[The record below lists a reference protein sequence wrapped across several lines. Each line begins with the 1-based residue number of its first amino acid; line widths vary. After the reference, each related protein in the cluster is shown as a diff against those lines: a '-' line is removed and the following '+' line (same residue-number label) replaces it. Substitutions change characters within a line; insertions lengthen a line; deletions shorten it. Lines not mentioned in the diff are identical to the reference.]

1 MKRNGR
7 GRTELFRLRSK
18 VSRQRSAISL
28 LVLLWTSTAL
38 AQTPL
43 QTYSDAFILQSRR
56 TDPKIDY
63 TVTVR
68 GADRSAYYVE
78 MRIANPPNPARLV
91 IPNWAPGAYRLMDS
105 GQNIGAF
112 GAFTTA
118 GDTLPVT
125 RDSDISWTLDT
136 RGASSIVVR
145 YSAAL
150 PDPVQWHRPNN
161 RWFLRATSGMID
173 GPRTYMY
180 LDGWKLT
187 PAQVTF
193 RLPAGWRIGTGLV
206 PTTDSTTYWAPSY
219 DVLID
224 SPVLV
229 GRFST
234 YRFTARGVPH
244 RAVVDLAGATQGPRV
259 QRVFV
264 DMLRR
269 VSETAIAIFGN
280 APYKDYT
287 YIFVAGRG
295 GGLEHLNSTTIGVTT
310 DVLARNP
317 GGTESVSAHEFF
329 HTWNVKRIRPA
340 ELGPFDYERPVRTM
354 NLWVSEGV
362 TDYYTEVILSRS
374 GLSSAADFNRRMS
387 NAIGNHRGN
396 AARLVVSPERSS
408 WTVWDSP
415 EVNNSYTI
423 SYYLQGQLL
432 GFLLDL
438 AIRDSTDNAKS
449 LDDVMRYL
457 FDHYG
462 GERGFTTDELRAAIR
477 SATGPNFQDFWRR
490 YVSGTTEIP
499 WDEYLKAAGWSVR
512 FSEQIAVDARIGSI
526 TPAVQGGRWR
536 AVAVPGS
543 AAAAAG
549 LVTGDEL
556 VRINRRVIVD
566 GTDVTA
572 AVRAV
577 PAGGAVTVQ
586 VIRAGQPLTIRF
598 AAGTYQQ
605 TRAVLTD
612 LPDQTERMRRI
623 RSGILAGSN

>member
-1 MKRNGR
+1 
-7 GRTELFRLRSK
+7 LL
-18 VSRQRSAISL
+18 ISPL
-28 LVLLWTSTAL
+28 ASGA

-43 QTYSDAFILQSRR
+43 RSYADAIVQQSRR
-56 TDPKIDY
+56 TDPQLSY

-68 GADRSAYYVE
+68 GADRSAFYVE
-78 MRIANPPNPARLV
+78 LRIANPPNPSRLV

-105 GQNIGAF
+105 GQNIAG
-112 GAFTTA
+112 FTATTTT
-118 GDTLPVT
+118 GDALPVT
-125 RDSDISWTLDT
+125 PDSEISWTVDT
-136 RGASSIVVR
+136 KGATGIVVR

-150 PDPVQWHRPNN
+150 RDPVQWRRPNN
-161 RWFLRATSGMID
+161 RWFLRAGSGIID
-173 GPRTYMY
+173 GPRTFMY

-193 RLPAGWRIGTGLV
+193 RLPVGWRIATGLV
-206 PTTDSTTYWAPSY
+206 ATTDSTTYWAPSY

-229 GRFST
+229 GHFLDYRFSAGG
-234 YRFTARGVPH
+234 RPH
-244 RAVVDLAGATQGPRV
+244 RAVVDLGGVRPQAGRT
-259 QRVFV
+259 FV

-269 VSETAIAIFGN
+269 ISETTIGIFGN

-310 DVLARNP
+310 EVLARRP
-317 GGTESVSAHEFF
+317 RGAEGVSAHEFF
-329 HTWNVKRIRPA
+329 HTWNVKRIRPV
-340 ELGPFDYERPVRTM
+340 ELGPFDYERPVRTL
-354 NLWVSEGV
+354 NLWMSEGV
-362 TDYYTEVILSRS
+362 TDYYTNVILARS
-374 GLSSAADFNRRMS
+374 GLDSPDDFARRMGD
-387 NAIGNHRGN
+387 AIGNHRGN
-396 AARLVVSPERSS
+396 DARLEVSPERSS
-408 WTVWDSP
+408 WTAWDSP
-415 EVNNSYTI
+415 EVNDSYTI

-462 GERGFTTDELRAAIR
+462 GERGFTSDELRAAIR
-477 SATGPNFQDFWRR
+477 TAAGPDFKDFWRR

-499 WDEYLKAAGWSVR
+499 WDDYVKTAGWSVS
-512 FSEQIAVDARIGSI
+512 FTSQTATDARIGAI

-556 VRINRRVIVD
+556 VRINGRTILD
-566 GTDVTA
+566 GSDLTA
-572 AVRAV
+572 VVRAV
-577 PAGGAVTVQ
+577 APGRPVTVQ
-586 VIRAGQPLTIRF
+586 VMRGGQPLTIRF
-598 AAGTYQQ
+598 TAGTYDRV
-605 TRAVLTD
+605 RAVLTD
-612 LPDQTERMRRI
+612 LPEQTDRMRRI
-623 RSGILAGSN
+623 RSGLVTGN

>member
-1 MKRNGR
+1 M
-7 GRTELFRLRSK
+7 
-18 VSRQRSAISL
+18 SRQRSAISL
-28 LVLLWTSTAL
+28 LALLWASTAA

-43 QTYSDAFILQSRR
+43 QTYSDAFIQQSRR

-68 GADRSAYYVE
+68 GADRSAYFVE

-105 GQNIGAF
+105 GQNIGGF
-112 GAFTTA
+112 RAFTTA

-125 RDSDISWTLDT
+125 RDSDISWTVDM
-136 RGASSIVVR
+136 RGATSIVVR

-150 PDPVQWHRPNN
+150 RDPVQWRRPNN
-161 RWFLRATSGMID
+161 RWFLRTTSGMID

-180 LDGWKLT
+180 LDGWKLA
-187 PAQVTF
+187 PVHVTF
-193 RLPAGWRIGTGLV
+193 RVPAGWRIATGLV

-229 GRFST
+229 GRFSS
-234 YRFTARGVPH
+234 YRFTAAGVPH
-244 RAVVDLAGATQGPRV
+244 RAVVDLAGAAQGPRV

-269 VSETAIAIFGN
+269 VSETAIAIFGS

-317 GGTESVSAHEFF
+317 RGAQSVSAHEFF
-329 HTWNVKRIRPA
+329 HTWNVKRIRPV
-340 ELGPFDYERPVRTM
+340 ELGPFDYERPVRTL
-354 NLWVSEGV
+354 NLWMSEGV
-362 TDYYTEVILSRS
+362 TDYYTEVILARS
-374 GLSSAADFNRRMS
+374 GLSSTGDFSRRMG

-408 WTVWDSP
+408 WTAWDSP

-457 FDHYG
+457 FDHHAG
-462 GERGFTTDELRAAIR
+462 TRGFTTDELRAAIR
-477 SATGPNFQDFWRR
+477 SAAGPDFQDFWRR

-499 WDEYLKAAGWSVR
+499 WDAFLKAAGWSVS
-512 FSEQIAVDARIGSI
+512 FTSQTATDARIGAI

-556 VRINRRVIVD
+556 VRVNGRAIVD
-566 GTDVTA
+566 GSDVSA
-572 AVRAV
+572 VVRAV
-577 PAGGAVTVQ
+577 RAGGAVTVQ
-586 VIRAGQPLTIRF
+586 VIRAGQPVTIRF
-598 AAGTYQQ
+598 TAGTYQQ

-612 LPDQTERMRRI
+612 LPGQTERMRRI
-623 RSGILAGSN
+623 RSGILGGGN